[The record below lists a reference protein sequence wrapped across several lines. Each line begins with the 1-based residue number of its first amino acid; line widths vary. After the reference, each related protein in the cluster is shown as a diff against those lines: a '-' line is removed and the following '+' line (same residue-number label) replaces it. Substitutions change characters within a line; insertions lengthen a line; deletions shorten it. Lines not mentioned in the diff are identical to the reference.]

1 MNNDNTNDIEKVK
14 QKIIKIRNRKRQ
26 KQNYNYKNVP
36 VLPTIYESELDS
48 KLDIPPPPELSML
61 YNPYNNG
68 IFDNGIFDNGLLSE
82 KKEKIGEKAEPGER
96 EKAGEKEK
104 EKPIQ
109 NKIQNVFLSI
119 YRYFIPVKEGATD
132 SSPPPLDLTN
142 LSFWQIPCDFLNTK
156 FYDNLID
163 KILKSCADYS
173 VDSDESKL
181 KSDREI
187 IQTAFNQMLMIGLA
201 YIMTINVYYFVF
213 MYKWECARPGY
224 LPGHGMYFGIGK
236 KEKDMN
242 SMIDFFLRDVRK
254 PVFYCSSIYT
264 FLYPSLFGLL
274 GVSRYRRL
282 SFVFIFV
289 FMLCFVFITMKN
301 IGLSAFSFVSSGKIN
316 PLVVLV
322 VLCSVFTG
330 IFFTSQA
337 NEDAILE
344 EALKK
349 RDDKE
354 NPCDLKTVTDD
365 VIIFASEQAGLK
377 VEGKPYYYSI
387 LEKYNDLIKT
397 HSHQN
402 IIDKFKEDYY
412 LEALKRSSPVVT
424 PAPAPSTSLIPELP
438 LGNIDPK
445 IFRLGQFGFAK
456 GAVTINAIIRVI
468 ISLALLPIAQIFVS
482 FFFLYTT
489 SGLGLIL
496 NEGFSPFFNV
506 MAHMNDNDGEDV
518 KKGDAVPFYDSI
530 NKTDFFRIW
539 VNELFIS
546 SILSIFWIV
555 KTITVPLLVS
565 KLNVKIFASIILG
578 ILSIRSILLCGIVY
592 RRRMCTI
599 GEGICTDPDPETK
612 KLEISKEQY
621 APPAEDVKDIPSPE
635 LPTVTQE
642 KDILPVPPIQ
652 NKNNPIFTS
661 NTMLPSK

>member
-1 MNNDNTNDIEKVK
+1 MNNDNDIDIEKVK
-14 QKIIKIRNRKRQ
+14 QKIIKIRNRKKQ

-36 VLPTIYESELDS
+36 VLTSIYSESEPDS
-48 KLDIPPPPELSML
+48 RFIPPPPELSML

-68 IFDNGIFDNGLLSE
+68 IFDNGLLSE
-82 KKEKIGEKAEPGER
+82 

-104 EKPIQ
+104 AGEVIQNQ

-119 YRYFIPVKEGATD
+119 YRYFFPVKEGATD

-142 LSFWQIPCDFLNTK
+142 LSFWQLPCDFLNTK
-156 FYDNLID
+156 FYDDLID
-163 KILKSCADYS
+163 KFLKSCSDYS
-173 VDSDESKL
+173 KDGNDTKL

-201 YIMTINVYYFVF
+201 YIMTVNVYYFVF

-242 SMIDFFLRDVRK
+242 LMIDFFLRDVRK

-274 GVSRYRRL
+274 GVSRYRRVC
-282 SFVFIFV
+282 FVFIFV

-322 VLCSVFTG
+322 VLCSVFIG

-354 NPCDLKTVTDD
+354 NPCDIKTVTND
-365 VIIFASEQAGLK
+365 VIRFASQQVGLK
-377 VEGKPYYYSI
+377 ADGKPYYYSMKERD
-387 LEKYNDLIKT
+387 LKERDLKDPKYKIGGDG
-397 HSHQN
+397 
-402 IIDKFKEDYY
+402 DM
-412 LEALKRSSPVVT
+412 
-424 PAPAPSTSLIPELP
+424 PEPP
-438 LGNIDPK
+438 LGSNIDPK

-456 GAVTINAIIRVI
+456 GPVTINAIIRVI
-468 ISLALLPIAQIFVS
+468 ISMALLPIAQIFVS

-489 SGLGLIL
+489 SGLGLII
-496 NEGFSPFFNV
+496 NEGFSPLFNV
-506 MAHMNDNDGEDV
+506 MAHMNDNDGEDE
-518 KKGDAVPFYDSI
+518 KKGDVVPFYDSI
-530 NKTDFFRIW
+530 NKTDFFKIW

-546 SILSIFWIV
+546 SILTIFWIV
-555 KTITVPLLVS
+555 KAITVPLLVS
-565 KLNVKIFASIILG
+565 KLNVKIVAAIVLG
-578 ILSIRSILLCGIVY
+578 AFSIRSILRCGIVY
-592 RRRMCTI
+592 RRRMCTM
-599 GEGICTDPDPETK
+599 GEGICN
-612 KLEISKEQY
+612 SV
-621 APPAEDVKDIPSPE
+621 PPRRAEDEDKYEGEDESEDEDEEKEEEKEEDKPRFKPREDKARFKSEEDEDKFVENLYKSRNPDIPPV
-635 LPTVTQE
+635 LPTEESST
-642 KDILPVPPIQ
+642 K
-652 NKNNPIFTS
+652 TS
-661 NTMLPSK
+661 Q